1 MTVYHIPLGDVCE
14 YENLRPKEI
23 KWHYAIAFKKYFKRM
38 NILKEVFRDQLGKTI
53 RMKVHATGE
62 YKTFDHIVERA
73 WNISSNCSHID
84 YGVK

>member
-1 MTVYHIPLGDVCE
+1 MKFQATSEYRTLGDIAYTIRSSIV
-14 YENLRPKEI
+14 
-23 KWHYAIAFKKYFKRM
+23 HYAIVFKKYFKRM

-62 YKTFDHIVERA
+62 YKTFGHIVERA

-84 YGVK
+84 YGVE